1 VEEGGLVTSDSG
13 PPPAHPAA
21 LRGVAVDWSVLA
33 RVLLVRMDN
42 LGDVIL
48 TTPLMRALRAALS
61 PGAQLDLL
69 ASPGG
74 ATLAP
79 VLPHVDH
86 VHAWRAAWQDASG
99 TLPLDPARE
108 AELGSLLRGY
118 DAVVISTSFSQS
130 PWPAAYAA
138 YLAGVPVRVGQSQEF
153 GGSVL
158 SSWVLPGPDDQD
170 AHQVDRGLRMLA
182 AVGVPRQGPRLEL
195 VVSRDAAIRSAEVLG
210 EASARPLVLLAPGAS
225 APARRYPRFAE
236 VVTGLRAV
244 GTRVVVVGTEAERAL
259 VEQVSGGRDALV
271 GMLDVPALVAAV
283 ARAGAVVTNNSGSM
297 HIADAVGTPQV
308 VLFAGTETLGQY
320 APRSAPATVLNRP
333 THCTPCR
340 AFRCPYAQE
349 CLDVEPAEVVAAT
362 LVTLA
367 SGGTQRVA
375 AEVAA

>member
-1 VEEGGLVTSDSG
+1 VTSDSG

-74 ATLAP
+74 AMLAP

-195 VVSRDAAIRSAEVLG
+195 VVSRDAAIRAAEVLG

-225 APARRYPRFAE
+225 APARRYPGFAE

-283 ARAGAVVTNNSGSM
+283 ARAGAVVTNNSGPM

-362 LVTLA
+362 LATLA